1 MKVDMSINKK
11 VKEKFW
17 YLILFLPGFIL
28 FAFSIILPFV
38 SGIRVS
44 FTDWDGIGQ
53 SMRYVGMKNYMLLI
67 KSPDFWNSVRNSFYF
82 AILITVSNNILS
94 LAVALGLNRAFKGRG
109 ILRTFFFFPTC
120 LSTVLAAFIW
130 RFLFR
135 ESLAPLF
142 GGMSLLGNYDTVI
155 PGIVIIA
162 LWNGLGINVVIYL
175 AGLSNIPR
183 ELYEAAKVDGANAW
197 QNFKSVTI
205 PMLMPSITVCITMTL
220 IGGLKEFAT
229 TMSATGGGPG
239 RASEM
244 VSIHIYKNLYS
255 YYQAG
260 YGQAVAI
267 MFVLILVVCGGAL
280 SKILRSREVEA

>member
-1 MKVDMSINKK
+1 MQTKK
-11 VKEKFW
+11 RAKEQIW
-17 YLILFLPGFIL
+17 YMVLLLPGFAL
-28 FAFSIILPFV
+28 FVFSVVIPFI

-44 FTDWDGIGQ
+44 FTNWDGLGQ
-53 SMRYVGMKNYMLLI
+53 TMNYVGLKNYLLLAR
-67 KSPDFWNSVRNSFYF
+67 SEDFWNATRHSFYF
-82 AILITVSNNILS
+82 ALLITVANNILS
-94 LAVALGLNRAFKGRG
+94 LAVALGLNRKFRGRG
-109 ILRTFFFFPTC
+109 ILRTAFFFPTC

-130 RFLFR
+130 SFLFR

-142 GGMSLLGNYDTVI
+142 GGISLLGNYKTVI

-197 QNFKSVTI
+197 QNLRSITL
-205 PMLMPSITVCITMTL
+205 PLLMPSITVCVTMTL

-229 TMSATGGGPG
+229 TMATTGGGPG
-239 RASEM
+239 KGSEM
-244 VSIHIYKNLYS
+244 VSIYIYKNLYS

-267 MFVLILVVCGGAL
+267 AFVLILIVCGGIL